1 MSRPVLSGVA
11 IGVQATLRAQ
21 PPAEIGTVMA
31 TVYVVTAET
40 TRANGLTTSPTR
52 SAGRRRLPDD
62 QGSARR
68 TGPEY
73 PGVEVAGLSR
83 EKVEEMFSDTI
94 DQVRA
99 DLAGLSRN

>member
-40 TRANGLTTSPTR
+40 TRANGLTTSPAR
-52 SAGRRRLPDD
+52 SGGRRRLPDD

-73 PGVEVAGLSR
+73 PGVERAGLSR